1 MTSHLLSPS
10 SPLALKSFP
19 ASGSFPVSLFTS
31 GVQSIRAS
39 VIASVLPVNIQHW
52 FPLGLTGS
60 ISLQSKGLSSVFSST
75 IVQKYQFSGAQPSLW
90 FHSHIHTLTTGKTIA
105 LTIWTFVDKVMS
117 LLFNIL
123 SRFVIAFLARSKQCC
138 LWCYLVWGL
147 DSQSL
152 LGGQGLMIWEQMC
165 GVIVFP
171 IASSCPTEMGHWFP
185 LVSQNVRD
193 MHLRNDRL
201 LNLMNCGFW

>member
-39 VIASVLPVNIQHW
+39 VIASVLPMNIQGW
-52 FPLGLTGS
+52 FPLGL
-60 ISLQSKGLSSVFSST
+60 ISSLSKGLSSVFSST

-90 FHSHIHTLTTGKTIA
+90 FHSHIRTLTTGKTIA

-117 LLFNIL
+117 LLFNML
-123 SRFVIAFLARSKQCC
+123 SRFVIAFLPRNKHLLISW
-138 LWCYLVWGL
+138 L
-147 DSQSL
+147 QSPSAVTL
-152 LGGQGLMIWEQMC
+152 EPKKIKSII
-165 GVIVFP
+165 VSFVFP
-171 IASSCPTEMGHWFP
+171 SIFHVVMGPDPIIFI
-185 LVSQNVRD
+185 
-193 MHLRNDRL
+193 
-201 LNLMNCGFW
+201 FWIGSHKA

>member
-39 VIASVLPVNIQHW
+39 VIASVLPMNIQGW
-52 FPLGLTGS
+52 FPLGL
-60 ISLQSKGLSSVFSST
+60 ISSLSKGLSSVFSST

-123 SRFVIAFLARSKQCC
+123 SRFVIAFLARSKRCC